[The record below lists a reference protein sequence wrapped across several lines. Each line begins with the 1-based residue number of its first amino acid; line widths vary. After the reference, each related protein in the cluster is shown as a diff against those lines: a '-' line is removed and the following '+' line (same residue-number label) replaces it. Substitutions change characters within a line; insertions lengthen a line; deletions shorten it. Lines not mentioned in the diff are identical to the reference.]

1 MQRNALE
8 VWNEIPN
15 EYKKFVKE
23 VLQKRNKKSSSQ
35 YLRNW
40 RFLLEAPWDNAK
52 IQTQQNWTNLNSATI
67 CFVHWE
73 TLGLSF
79 LYKWTSVIFF
89 FFFLFLCI
97 FLSFLWYIS
106 SFLFYFQ
113 CAVSVQLAFAICRS
127 KEFLVNMY
135 ENIKIKVWSEVKVS
149 MLGNVWSPTKEALDC

>member
-1 MQRNALE
+1 MQRNTLK
-8 VWNEIPN
+8 VSNEIPN

-35 YLRNW
+35 YPRDW
-40 RFLLEAPWDNAK
+40 RFLLEAQWDNAK

-89 FFFLFLCI
+89 FFPFLVYLFVFLFT
-97 FLSFLWYIS
+97 FLHFCFIS
-106 SFLFYFQ
+106 SVLKLSKLRKKNWPTS
-113 CAVSVQLAFAICRS
+113 AGICY
-127 KEFLVNMY
+127 L
-135 ENIKIKVWSEVKVS
+135 
-149 MLGNVWSPTKEALDC
+149 

>member
-1 MQRNALE
+1 MRTNSHSIRTSNIHTHTTFSSRSQLFSIKYSRLKMQRNALE

-23 VLQKRNKKSSSQ
+23 VLQKRNKKSSWLNILETEDS
-35 YLRNW
+35 YLKPN
-40 RFLLEAPWDNAK
+40 K
-52 IQTQQNWTNLNSATI
+52 IMLKFKHSKTEPIWTSATI

-89 FFFLFLCI
+89 FFSFSCVSFCLFI
-97 FLSFLWYIS
+97 YIS

-113 CAVSVQLAFAICRS
+113 CA
-127 KEFLVNMY
+127 
-135 ENIKIKVWSEVKVS
+135 
-149 MLGNVWSPTKEALDC
+149 